1 MDPRMRLLKVTRL
14 FYPPPLP
21 VNFLLSLSLSFFPL
35 SWHVLMARASTRKDR
50 RLPFEALRHRTKE
63 RGRLNVAIEINADKK
78 FDDK

>member
-1 MDPRMRLLKVTRL
+1 
-14 FYPPPLP
+14 
-21 VNFLLSLSLSFFPL
+21 
-35 SWHVLMARASTRKDR
+35 MARASTRKDR